1 MRLEEYCIDCAV
13 LVLCQVQ
20 QNTTTD
26 RRAATL
32 SFKLDLDHLMNHHQA
47 DSHLVSLLMVLLR

>member
-1 MRLEEYCIDCAV
+1 MGLEDWRSIESAV

-20 QNTTTD
+20 QNTITD
-26 RRAATL
+26 RLATL